1 MREVIRLGD
10 SGGDGKIGLHI
21 LVPHPPEP
29 LGKPPFVCVG
39 RCVPVTYPRKPT
51 YTLMYSL
58 CGRNILQNYLQV
70 IQPLDMRLM
79 HGAACRARRH
89 DNRGTLWPWHVFI
102 LPLPRLHFATRECVS
117 AGDLGSLHRFFPTFR
132 REDRAAVEHTV
143 GGCLRGGERQM
154 GKLISL
160 QHQVWKLM
168 VRDWLGHFGGEYLIH
183 VQSVSHCGY

>member
-1 MREVIRLGD
+1 MIRLGD

-29 LGKPPFVCVG
+29 LGKPPFVCG
-39 RCVPVTYPRKPT
+39 GLCVPVTYPRKPT

-102 LPLPRLHFATRECVS
+102 LPLPRLHFATRECGVGKPS
-117 AGDLGSLHRFFPTFR
+117 SRADLGSLLRPRFFPTFR
-132 REDRAAVEHTV
+132 REDW
-143 GGCLRGGERQM
+143 M
-154 GKLISL
+154 
-160 QHQVWKLM
+160 
-168 VRDWLGHFGGEYLIH
+168 
-183 VQSVSHCGY
+183 

>member
-1 MREVIRLGD
+1 MAPTLTPCPRPSPLANPSHTAICMREALYTCRTLAN
-10 SGGDGKIGLHI
+10 LHV
-21 LVPHPPEP
+21 VPMLHSQTQLHP
-29 LGKPPFVCVG
+29 
-39 RCVPVTYPRKPT
+39 
-51 YTLMYSL
+51 LMYSL
-58 CGRNILQNYLQV
+58 STCNILQNYLQV

-143 GGCLRGGERQM
+143 GGCLRGVERQM

-168 VRDWLGHFGGEYLIH
+168 VRDWLGHFG
-183 VQSVSHCGY
+183 